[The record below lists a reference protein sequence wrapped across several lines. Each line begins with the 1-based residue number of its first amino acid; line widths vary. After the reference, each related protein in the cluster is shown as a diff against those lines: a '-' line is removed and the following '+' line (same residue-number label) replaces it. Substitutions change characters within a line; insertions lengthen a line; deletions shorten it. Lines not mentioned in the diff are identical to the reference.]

1 MTDRA
6 PRFPLT
12 RVVAAGLILGAG
24 GFGVLRATNAEP
36 LPVPPP
42 ISVSEPRPDPNAPAL
57 PKLDS
62 FPLTVPAVPSAPVA
76 APPALPVPDL
86 TPTAFPVPA
95 LPTVPALPVPDVAP
109 VVPAPPKPTEI
120 VQPAQPV
127 VPMVPVVPTAPE
139 KPEKALRP
147 APMPLTLIPPVPSVP
162 TPVPDP
168 VPVKEVPKPPRKVG
182 EEVLVPPMPVVDQ
195 LPPPRLVTVP
205 VEPKV
210 PAPLAIAPLPSTPGE
225 TPMLP
230 IHKLTL
236 STALGVALAFT
247 PTSATRAE
255 EPKSGELKSV
265 EEALKKEIKD
275 LKDELKKSKDLL
287 GTIDEQVMGRKD
299 GKVMVPSD
307 AGLMT
312 RMEKLEKSIKAI
324 ETKVA
329 SLDETLSKRTVGS
342 SPSDPAKLGAGLGKV
357 KVVNE
362 FATKISIVV
371 NDKSYPLDPSQTKE
385 IEVPTG
391 SFSYLLVA
399 DGSTKTTS
407 AIKEGETVTLR
418 IR

>member
-1 MTDRA
+1 MAGTGK
-6 PRFPLT
+6 
-12 RVVAAGLILGAG
+12 RVSFTKIVAGGLVLGAG
-24 GFGVLRATNAEP
+24 GFGLLRATNAEP

-42 ISVSEPRPDPNAPAL
+42 ISVSEPRPDPNAPVL

-62 FPLTVPAVPSAPVA
+62 FPLSVPAVPAPELT
-76 APPALPVPDL
+76 PPALPAPS
-86 TPTAFPVPA
+86 
-95 LPTVPALPVPDVAP
+95 LPTVPEVVPIVPMLPKSAEIAQPAVPIVSVPD
-109 VVPAPPKPTEI
+109 
-120 VQPAQPV
+120 
-127 VPMVPVVPTAPE
+127 
-139 KPEKALRP
+139 KPEKTLRP
-147 APMPLTLIPPVPSVP
+147 APMPLTLIPPAPPVEAPLVPE
-162 TPVPDP
+162 TLPVRSEIPQS
-168 VPVKEVPKPPRKVG
+168 PRKVG
-182 EEVLVPPMPVVDQ
+182 DEILVVPKAVPTVPLETRAPGPLSVTP
-195 LPPPRLVTVP
+195 LPPP
-205 VEPKV
+205 
-210 PAPLAIAPLPSTPGE
+210 PGD

-230 IHKLTL
+230 IRKLTF

-255 EPKSGELKSV
+255 EPKPGELKTV

-287 GTIDEQVMGRKD
+287 GSIDEQVMGRKD

-307 AGLMT
+307 AGLMA
-312 RMEKLEKSIKAI
+312 RMEKLEKSIKSI

-329 SLDETLSKRTVGS
+329 SLDETLSKRTVGA
-342 SPSDPAKLGAGLGKV
+342 SPSDPAKPATGLGKV

-385 IEVPTG
+385 IEVPMG

-407 AIKEGETVTLR
+407 AIKDGETVTLR

>member
-1 MTDRA
+1 MAGAAKRVS
-6 PRFPLT
+6 FT
-12 RVVAAGLILGAG
+12 RIVAGGLVLGAG
-24 GFGVLRATNAEP
+24 GFGLLRATNAEP

-42 ISVSEPRPDPNAPAL
+42 ISVSEPRPDPNAPVL

-62 FPLTVPAVPSAPVA
+62 FPLSVPSVPAV

-86 TPTAFPVPA
+86 TPASLPVDSLPTVPEVVPAAPMVPKPAEIAQPVVPVVPA
-95 LPTVPALPVPDVAP
+95 LPTVS
-109 VVPAPPKPTEI
+109 
-120 VQPAQPV
+120 
-127 VPMVPVVPTAPE
+127 E
-139 KPEKALRP
+139 KPENTLRP
-147 APMPLTLIPPVPSVP
+147 APMPLTLIPPTPSVP
-162 TPVPDP
+162 APLVPEA
-168 VPVKEVPKPPRKVG
+168 VPVVSEIPQPPRKVG
-182 EEVLVPPMPVVDQ
+182 DEILVAPKPVY
-195 LPPPRLVTVP
+195 TVP
-205 VEPKV
+205 VETRP
-210 PAPLAIAPLPSTPGE
+210 PAPLSIAPLPPPGD
-225 TPMLP
+225 TTMLP
-230 IHKLTL
+230 IRKLTL

-255 EPKSGELKSV
+255 EPKPGELKTV

-287 GTIDEQVMGRKD
+287 GSIDEQVMGRKD

-312 RMEKLEKSIKAI
+312 RMEKLEKAIKAI

-329 SLDETLSKRTVGS
+329 SLDETLSKRTVGA
-342 SPSDPAKLGAGLGKV
+342 SPSDPAKVAAGLGKV

-371 NDKSYPLDPSQTKE
+371 NDKSYPLDPAQTKE
-385 IEVPTG
+385 IEVPMG

-399 DGSTKTTS
+399 DGATKTTS

-418 IR
+418 IRDSR